1 MTPIKDKSA
10 NIMCT
15 IAILIMYINGILNQ
29 DFIYVVIGNQ
39 LLIFIYLL
47 DISNK
52 VGGSD
57 E

>member
-1 MTPIKDKSA
+1 MTPIKDKSI

-15 IAILIMYINGILNQ
+15 IAILLMYINGIANQ
-29 DFIYVVIGNQ
+29 DFIYVIMGNQ

-47 DISNK
+47 DISSK
-52 VGGSD
+52 VGDSD

>member
-1 MTPIKDKSA
+1 MTPIKDKSV
-10 NIMCT
+10 NIIYT
-15 IAILIMYINGILNQ
+15 IAILMMYIKGILNQ

-39 LLIFIYLL
+39 LLIIIYLL